1 MSKKHL
7 ITVWLCIAFC
17 LSVTAQ
23 TITGEVVDAQ
33 QQPLAYTNIVMQT
46 TDSAFVAGTVTNE
59 KGNFKLEKV
68 PAGDYRLVI
77 SNIGY
82 RTLYIDLQGLS
93 RTTNMG
99 RLTLEEMS
107 AQLDEVTVTASSR
120 VSRADRKMVFP
131 NKQQVNASSNGV
143 DLLRTLMLPRLRI
156 NTLDGNI
163 SMSDGG
169 TVQLCINGRK
179 ATKEEVTALLPD
191 EIIRVDFQEDP
202 GLRYADA
209 GAVINY
215 IVRRYDM
222 GGSIGYNG
230 RQSIKSGFGRHNVTG
245 KVNFNKSEI
254 SFYYGNNLQFFKELW
269 YDKKETFT
277 FDNAS
282 QYHRNQHAESNGK
295 KNVQQWGAITYNLQD
310 NDKYMLNIT
319 AGFSH
324 YNDPALRMKGELYTE
339 EFPTSIT
346 SRDEWKHKRNLSP
359 NLDIYF
365 QRNLKHKQFLA
376 LNVVGTYINTK
387 NRSSY
392 VELLN
397 ESPVVDYYSGVRGKK
412 YSLIAEGIYE
422 KGFKNGGRLSTGVRH
437 TQGYADNDYKGTL
450 QYNSQMKQADTYAYA
465 QYSGK
470 WKKLGYRFG
479 LGITRSWFQQIG
491 QEDYETYSLNP
502 RLNLNYTFNDQ
513 WSASLN
519 GNVSTINPSLS
530 ELSAVEQL
538 TDSLQS
544 QRGNPNLKPY
554 SYYRNTLRLNYSK
567 GIWDIGMRG
576 QYYYRDN
583 VIMEEILCENNKFV
597 HSFANHP
604 NYSNLTFGLDARVG
618 MLWNV
623 LQLSG
628 SIESVST
635 RSHGRDYRHTRNS
648 IGWDAGAT
656 FMYKNF
662 TATIE
667 YSHNSDYFFGE
678 DLSTGE
684 EAHMIQLQ
692 YRWKRLKMGVIMFNP
707 FQKDYKREE
716 ANWNKYAGYSYH
728 YHIDDIAR
736 MICVTLSW
744 NMNFGRDYKSS
755 NKKIKNIDTDAGVL

>member
-1 MSKKHL
+1 MSKKYMM
-7 ITVWLCIAFC
+7 TVWLCIAFC
-17 LSVTAQ
+17 LTTTAQ
-23 TITGEVVDAQ
+23 NIEGVVTDNR
-33 QQPLAYTNIVMQT
+33 QQPLSYANIVLQT
-46 TDSAFVAGTVTNE
+46 MDSTFVAGTVSGE
-59 KGNFKLEKV
+59 KGSFKLEKV
-68 PAGDYRLVI
+68 RQGDYRLVI

-93 RTTNMG
+93 RTTALG
-99 RLTLEEMS
+99 KLTLEEMS
-107 AQLDEVTVTASSR
+107 EQLSEVTVTASSR
-120 VSRADRKMVFP
+120 ISHADRKMVFP

-143 DLLRTLMLPRLRI
+143 DLLRALMLPRLRI
-156 NTLDGNI
+156 NTLDGSI

-277 FDNAS
+277 FDNGS

-346 SRDEWKHKRNLSP
+346 SRDEWKHNRNISP

-387 NRSSY
+387 NRSNY

-465 QYSGK
+465 QYGSK

-502 RLNLNYTFNDQ
+502 RLNLTYTFNDQ

-554 SYYRNTLRLNYSK
+554 SSYRNTLRLNYSK
-567 GIWDIGMRG
+567 GIWDLGMRG

-583 VIMEEILCENNKFV
+583 VIMEEILRENNKFV

-628 SIESVST
+628 SIESVSI

-662 TATIE
+662 TAMIE

-678 DLSTGE
+678 NLATGE

-692 YRWKRLKMGVIMFNP
+692 YRWKQLKMGVIMFNP

>member
-1 MSKKHL
+1 MSKKYMM
-7 ITVWLCIAFC
+7 TVWLCIAFC
-17 LSVTAQ
+17 LTATAQ
-23 TITGEVVDAQ
+23 NIEGVVTDNR
-33 QQPLAYTNIVMQT
+33 QQPLPYANVVLQT
-46 TDSAFVAGTVTNE
+46 MDSTFVAGTISGE
-59 KGNFKLEKV
+59 KGSFKLEKV
-68 PAGDYRLVI
+68 SAGDYRLVI

-93 RTTNMG
+93 RTTALG
-99 RLTLEEMS
+99 KLTLEEMS
-107 AQLDEVTVTASSR
+107 EQLGEVTVTASSR
-120 VSRADRKMVFP
+120 ISRADRKMVFP

-143 DLLRTLMLPRLRI
+143 DLLRALMLPRLRI
-156 NTLDGNI
+156 NTLDGSVAMN
-163 SMSDGG
+163 DGS

-179 ATKEEVTALLPD
+179 ATNEEVTALLPD

-346 SRDEWKHKRNLSP
+346 NRDEWKHNRNLSP

-392 VELLN
+392 VELL
-397 ESPVVDYYSGVRGKK
+397 ESNPVVDYYSGVRGKK

-422 KGFKNGGRLSTGVRH
+422 KGFKNGSRLSTGIRH
-437 TQGYADNDYKGTL
+437 TQGYADNNYSGTL
-450 QYNSQMKQADTYAYA
+450 EYNSQMKQADTYAYA

-470 WKKLGYRFG
+470 WQKLGYRLG
-479 LGITRSWFQQIG
+479 LGVTRSWFQQIG

-502 RLNLNYTFNDQ
+502 RLNLTYTFNDQ

-519 GNVSTINPSLS
+519 GNVSTINPSLAQ
-530 ELSAVEQL
+530 LSAVEQL

-554 SYYRNTLRLNYSK
+554 SYYHNTLRLNYSK
-567 GIWDIGMRG
+567 GIWDIDLRG

-583 VIMEEILCENNKFV
+583 AIMEEILREDNKFV
-597 HSFANHP
+597 HSYANHP
-604 NYSNLTFGLDARVG
+604 NYSKLTVGLDARVG
-618 MLWNV
+618 MLWNI

-628 SIESVST
+628 SIESSHI
-635 RSHGRDYRHTRNS
+635 RSHGRDYLHTRNS
-648 IGWDAGAT
+648 IGWDAAAT
-656 FMYKNF
+656 LMYKNF
-662 TATIE
+662 TAMIE
-667 YSHNSDYFFGE
+667 YSQNSDYFFGE
-678 DLSTGE
+678 NLATGE

-692 YRWKRLKMGVIMFNP
+692 YRWKQLKMGVLMFNP

-755 NKKIKNIDTDAGVL
+755 NKKIKNSDTDAGVL

>member
-17 LSVTAQ
+17 LSATAQ

-346 SRDEWKHKRNLSP
+346 SRDEWKHNRNLSP

-502 RLNLNYTFNDQ
+502 RLNLTYTFNDQ

-692 YRWKRLKMGVIMFNP
+692 YR
-707 FQKDYKREE
+707 
-716 ANWNKYAGYSYH
+716 
-728 YHIDDIAR
+728 
-736 MICVTLSW
+736 
-744 NMNFGRDYKSS
+744 
-755 NKKIKNIDTDAGVL
+755 

>member
-1 MSKKHL
+1 MY
-7 ITVWLCIAFC
+7 CCNIA
-17 LSVTAQ
+17 AQ
-23 TITGEVVDAQ
+23 TITGKIIDKQ
-33 QQPLAYTNIVMQT
+33 QQPVAYANIVLQQP
-46 TDSAFVAGTVTNE
+46 DSTFVAGSVSDE
-59 KGNFKLEKV
+59 KGNFKLEKIA
-68 PAGDYRLVI
+68 AGDYRLTI

-93 RTTNMG
+93 RNINLE
-99 RLTLEEMS
+99 RLTLEEMTE
-107 AQLDEVTVTASSR
+107 QLGEVTVTASAR
-120 VSRADRKMVFP
+120 ISRADRKMVFP
-131 NKQQVNASSNGV
+131 NKQQVNAASNGV
-143 DLLRTLMLPRLRI
+143 DLLRTLMLPRLRV
-156 NTLDGNI
+156 NTLDG
-163 SMSDGG
+163 SVAMSDGS

-179 ATKEEVTALLPD
+179 ATNEEVTALLPD

-215 IVRRYDM
+215 IVRRHDT

-230 RQSIKSGFGRHNVTG
+230 MQSTKSGFGRHNLTG

-254 SFYYGNNLQFFKELW
+254 SFYYGNSLQYFNELW

-277 FDNAS
+277 FDDGS

-295 KNVQQWGAITYNLQD
+295 KNLQQWGAVTYNLQD
-310 NDKYMLNIT
+310 NDTYMLNIS

-324 YNDPALRMKGELYTE
+324 YNDPALRMEGELYTE
-339 EFPTSIT
+339 EYPTSIT
-346 SRDEWKHKRNLSP
+346 RRDEWKHNRNISP
-359 NLDIYF
+359 SLDIYF

-392 VELLN
+392 VELLDDD
-397 ESPVVDYYSGVRGKK
+397 PVVDYYSGVRGKK

-422 KGFKNGGRLSTGVRH
+422 KGFKNGGRLSAGVRH
-437 TQGYADNDYKGTL
+437 TQGYADNAYNGTL

-470 WKKLGYRFG
+470 WKKLSYR
-479 LGITRSWFQQIG
+479 LGMGVTRSWFKQIG

-502 RLNLNYTFNDQ
+502 RLNLTYAFNDQ

-519 GNVSTINPSLS
+519 GNISTINPSLS

-567 GIWDIGMRG
+567 GKWDIGVRG
-576 QYYYRDN
+576 QYNYRDN
-583 VIMEEILCENNKFV
+583 AIMEEILRENNKFV
-597 HSFANHP
+597 HTYANHP
-604 NYSNLTFGLDARVG
+604 HYSNLIFGLDARVG
-618 MLWNV
+618 MLWNF

-635 RSHGRDYRHTRNS
+635 HSHGRDYDHTRNS
-648 IGWDAGAT
+648 IGWEAGAA

-662 TATIE
+662 TAMVE
-667 YSHNSDYFFGE
+667 YRKSSDYFFGE
-678 DLSTGE
+678 YLATGE
-684 EAHMIQLQ
+684 EAHRIQLQ
-692 YRWKRLKMGVIMFNP
+692 YRWKRLNMGLLMFNP

-728 YHIDDIAR
+728 YHIDDVAR

-744 NMNFGRDYKSS
+744 NMNFGRDYKSGS
-755 NKKIKNIDTDAGVL
+755 KKIQNKDTDTGVL

>member
-17 LSVTAQ
+17 LSATAQ

-346 SRDEWKHKRNLSP
+346 SRDEWKHNRNLSP

-479 LGITRSWFQQIG
+479 LGITRSWFQQIE

-618 MLWNV
+618 MLWNI